1 MIDDAFVTRNNVKL
15 STKGSHV
22 ILHAAEKEAAR
33 MGIPQCIAVVDE
45 GGHLLAFS
53 RMDGA
58 RIGSI
63 EIAITKAVSAATRKR
78 PTEEEG
84 GGDAMTS
91 VRLALAAREGRLTG
105 IKGGV
110 PIVVDGQVIGA
121 IGVSTGT
128 SDQDYEVCLAGIAA
142 FMGERAEAV
151 R

>member
-1 MIDDAFVTRNNVKL
+1 MIDEAFVIRNNVKL

-33 MGIPQCIAVVDE
+33 MGVPQCIAVVDE
-45 GGHLLAFS
+45 GGYLIAFS

-58 RIGSI
+58 RVRSV
-63 EIAITKAVSAATRKR
+63 EIAITKAASAATSKR

-84 GGDAMTS
+84 GGDVLAS
-91 VRLALAAREGRLTG
+91 IRLSLAARSSRLTG

-121 IGVSTGT
+121 IGVSSGT
-128 SDQDYEVCLAGIAA
+128 SDEDYQVCQAGIAA
-142 FMGERAEAV
+142 FMGETGAKH
-151 R
+151 

>member
-1 MIDDAFVTRNNVKL
+1 MIDETFVTRNNVKL

-22 ILHAAEKEAAR
+22 ILHAAEKEAKR

-45 GGHLLAFS
+45 AGDLLAFS

-58 RIGSI
+58 RVRSI
-63 EIAITKAVSAATRKR
+63 EIAMTKAASAATSKR
-78 PTEEEG
+78 PTEQEG
-84 GGDAMTS
+84 GGDPIMS
-91 VRLALAAREGRLTG
+91 MRLTLAARESRLTG

-121 IGVSTGT
+121 VGVSSGT
-128 SDQDYEVCLAGIAA
+128 SDEDYQVCQAGIAA
-142 FMGERAEAV
+142 FMGEPAEAA